1 MITLRGGVLVSHDE
15 TATVDQIKKFQVADP
30 ENVIGAR
37 SAQKFEVYAETQD
50 GLLIPRYCPVVSKLV
65 PRKDE
70 FVHTELSVIGA
81 PDSNVLWAADRP
93 LRSSQLPGAANAE
106 EVLIKKRG
114 CVIRGDTGSGKTVV
128 GLNMVYRLQPEKVL
142 ILVDQ
147 LDIAKQW
154 AARIREF
161 LPNANL
167 EYIMPKAEA
176 KEIEKSIP
184 AATTTGKTVIT
195 IATAQSLHRSTEI
208 THDKPFTCELLICDE
223 VHVFAAPTFMSAIF
237 KVNFGRSIG
246 LTATADRKDGLQW
259 IFHQCLGWT
268 MVEFAGEV
276 MDPIVYK
283 LTAPSGNVN
292 TEDWKMAWCRYK
304 RGMTW
309 HNKCKECPTYS
320 LFPNDCGG
328 NLPMAA
334 PNRPAWD
341 RLNRAGLLSAWV
353 QTPEDQAWLKQLI
366 EQVMKKEKNI
376 FFFGDSRVFL
386 INMAEWAIAEYGKDK
401 VGIYLGKGGDSSEPD
416 WVSEDRDLALTKPLT
431 FCTYGVAR
439 KAIDVKEKDTAIFAT
454 PISDARQAAGRV
466 RRTAKNK
473 KQPIVIV
480 PVPDTIYPFRA
491 SWRKIEKQF
500 RDMGWKINY
509 A

>member
-1 MITLRGGVLVSHDE
+1 VITLRGGVLVSHDE
-15 TATVDQIKKFQVADP
+15 TSTIEQIRKYQVADP
-30 ENVIGAR
+30 GNIIGAR
-37 SAQKFEVYAETQD
+37 NAQKFSVYAETQD
-50 GLLIPRYCPVVSKLV
+50 GLLIPRYCPVVRGLV

-70 FVHTELSVIGA
+70 FVHTELAVINP
-81 PDSNVLWAADRP
+81 PDSMVSWAESRP
-93 LRSSQLPGAANAE
+93 LRSAQLPGAANAE
-106 EVLIKKRG
+106 TTLIQKRG
-114 CVIRGDTGSGKTVV
+114 CIIRGDTGSGKTVV

-154 AARIREF
+154 AVRIREF

-176 KEIEKSIP
+176 KEIEAAVPP
-184 AATTTGKTVIT
+184 ATPGGKTVIT
-195 IATAQSLHRSTEI
+195 IATAQSLHRSTEL
-208 THDKPFTCELLICDE
+208 THDNPFKCELLICDE

-259 IFHQCLGWT
+259 IFQQCLGWT

-283 LTAPSGNVN
+283 LTAPSGNVD

-309 HNKCKECPTYS
+309 HNKCKSCDFYK
-320 LFPNDCGG
+320 LYPNECGG

-341 RLNRAGLLSAWV
+341 RLNRAGLVAAWV
-353 QTPEDQAWLKQLI
+353 QTPEYLEWLKALVDQT
-366 EQVMKKEKNI
+366 MSKGRNI

-386 INMAEWAIAEYGKDK
+386 ITMAEWAIEKYGKEK
-401 VGIYLGKGGDSSEPD
+401 VGIYLGKAGNSSEPD
-416 WVSEDRDLALTKPLT
+416 WVEEDRDSALTKPLT

-466 RRTAKNK
+466 RRTAANK

-480 PVPDTIYPFRA
+480 PVPETIYPFRA

-500 RDMGWKINY
+500 RETGWTIKY